1 MLSPLGHS
9 GPDQSPQKLKIACI
23 QFEPK
28 FGEVEHNVT
37 RSIDLIEQA
46 AGYGARLIVL
56 PELCSTGYIF
66 QSREET
72 LALSERVPE
81 GPTTNAW
88 VEAARRLEVTIV
100 AGLVER
106 DGNCLYNSAVIID
119 PSGVLGGSRKLH
131 LWADE
136 KLYFEPG
143 DRGLPVFDTLV
154 GRISVVIC
162 YDGWFPEMFRLS
174 ACQGAEIV
182 CVPTNWVP
190 MPEQPAGHPIMAN
203 ILHMAAAH
211 SNSIVIACADRVGI
225 ERGQRFLGN
234 SVIINRS
241 GWPVAG
247 PCSESEEKI
256 LIGEVDMD
264 PRCEPSW
271 NSVNHPLTDR
281 RTDVY
286 GENLGADIQIN
297 LAKLEAER

>member
-1 MLSPLGHS
+1 
-9 GPDQSPQKLKIACI
+9 
-23 QFEPK
+23 
-28 FGEVEHNVT
+28 
-37 RSIDLIEQA
+37 
-46 AGYGARLIVL
+46 
-56 PELCSTGYIF
+56 
-66 QSREET
+66 
-72 LALSERVPE
+72 
-81 GPTTNAW
+81 
-88 VEAARRLEVTIV
+88 
-100 AGLVER
+100 
-106 DGNCLYNSAVIID
+106 
-119 PSGVLGGSRKLH
+119 
-131 LWADE
+131 
-136 KLYFEPG
+136 
-143 DRGLPVFDTLV
+143 
-154 GRISVVIC
+154 
-162 YDGWFPEMFRLS
+162 
-174 ACQGAEIV
+174 
-182 CVPTNWVP
+182 
-190 MPEQPAGHPIMAN
+190 MAN

>member
-106 DGNCLYNSAVIID
+106 DG
-119 PSGVLGGSRKLH
+119 
-131 LWADE
+131 
-136 KLYFEPG
+136 
-143 DRGLPVFDTLV
+143 
-154 GRISVVIC
+154 
-162 YDGWFPEMFRLS
+162 
-174 ACQGAEIV
+174 
-182 CVPTNWVP
+182 
-190 MPEQPAGHPIMAN
+190 
-203 ILHMAAAH
+203 
-211 SNSIVIACADRVGI
+211 
-225 ERGQRFLGN
+225 
-234 SVIINRS
+234 
-241 GWPVAG
+241 
-247 PCSESEEKI
+247 
-256 LIGEVDMD
+256 
-264 PRCEPSW
+264 
-271 NSVNHPLTDR
+271 
-281 RTDVY
+281 
-286 GENLGADIQIN
+286 
-297 LAKLEAER
+297 